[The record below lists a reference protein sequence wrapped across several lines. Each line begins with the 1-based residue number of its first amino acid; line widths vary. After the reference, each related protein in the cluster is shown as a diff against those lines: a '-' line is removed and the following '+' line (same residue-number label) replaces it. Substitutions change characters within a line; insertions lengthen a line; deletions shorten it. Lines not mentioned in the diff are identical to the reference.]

1 MALLFRKVLMVV
13 LKTFSQMMVHALT
26 SLQSIGYK
34 EEIAPFLSTGHTLQS
49 LDATAGINIENG
61 SGHR

>member
-13 LKTFSQMMVHALT
+13 LKTFSQMIVHALA

-34 EEIAPFLSTGHTLQS
+34 EEIAPFLSTGHNLWMQQPES
-49 LDATAGINIENG
+49 IENG